1 MRRILRII
9 TCICLLPLVACAVEF
24 DFDGLDDD
32 PVFLIDAHVKSEP
45 YSPSMS
51 NFQMYLYAVP
61 SAAGDRQFSEDARC
75 TLKVYKNSE
84 LIDTK
89 DYITI
94 QSFYGLIADNYPA
107 GPGDEVMITAES
119 AGFPTVSSSLV
130 IPQAPPETTTACSL
144 SEDGNLLKIICSF
157 EDDGGTDD
165 AYAFRFMSTSSKS
178 RPDDNYTGGYGL
190 DLIFD
195 DSSGPLSSDT
205 GPFDIR
211 WEDGYTFYGLFDD
224 SFNGGR
230 KEFEVNAFM
239 PDHAYGEILYYRV
252 EIQRISPERLRYEIA
267 CRDKGSNILGFIGLA
282 PVTFA
287 YTNVSGGTGCFS
299 GGNTGYTDWIEVPL
313 E

>member
-1 MRRILRII
+1 MRKFLRII

-24 DFDGLDDD
+24 DFGDLDDD
-32 PVFLIDAHVKSEP
+32 PVFLIDAHLKTEP

-61 SAAGDRQFSEDARC
+61 SAAGDRQFSEEARC

-94 QSFYGLIADNYPA
+94 QSFYGLIADNYPV

-119 AGFPTVSSSLV
+119 AGFPTAASSLA
-130 IPQAPPETTTACSL
+130 IPQAPPEATTACSL
-144 SEDGNLLKIICSF
+144 SEDGKLLKIICSF

-239 PDHAYGEILYYRV
+239 PDHAYGETLYYRV
-252 EIQRISPERLRYEIA
+252 EIQRISPAIA
-267 CRDKGSNILGFIGLA
+267 RAFLFFRI
-282 PVTFA
+282 
-287 YTNVSGGTGCFS
+287 
-299 GGNTGYTDWIEVPL
+299 
-313 E
+313 